1 MVRLN
6 LSLTRREFCA
16 TVAGAITE
24 SCEKS
29 TVTIQRADL
38 RHPFFSL
45 SSPPLF
51 LSPRSLRPFTSRFP
65 VYRRHVTSGQG
76 RWKKRGDA
84 FIDSV
89 YRFNFTS
96 SLPLTR
102 RQRYRCIYVYERV
115 CRDPSCQIC
124 WMDAC
129 VYRTGRI
136 VARSFKVFGLRN
148 LLIVYI
154 IDKFD

>member
-51 LSPRSLRPFTSRFP
+51 LSPRPFTSRFP

-76 RWKKRGDA
+76 WWKKRGDA

-96 SLPLTR
+96 SFEPSSDKKAKV
-102 RQRYRCIYVYERV
+102 QVYVCMYMDVFVEIHRV
-115 CRDPSCQIC
+115 KFVG
-124 WMDAC
+124 WMC

-136 VARSFKVFGLRN
+136 VARSFKVFGLR
-148 LLIVYI
+148 
-154 IDKFD
+154 KFINRVNNW

>member
-38 RHPFFSL
+38 RHPFFPLSLFFSL
-45 SSPPLF
+45 SS
-51 LSPRSLRPFTSRFP
+51 RSLRPFTSRFP

-76 RWKKRGDA
+76 WKGGRGVTHLSITSIVLISRRFEPSSDKKA
-84 FIDSV
+84 KVQV
-89 YRFNFTS
+89 YI
-96 SLPLTR
+96 
-102 RQRYRCIYVYERV
+102 CICTG

-124 WMDAC
+124 LINMC

-136 VARSFKVFGLRN
+136 VA
-148 LLIVYI
+148 LL
-154 IDKFD
+154 KFLG